1 MALLEASLAEKTERA
16 MALQAEV
23 VELRAKIPELEAE
36 IETIP
41 EMRKELAEFEAS
53 IEKLVHDYE
62 AKLSTLASEVIRLK
76 KHGARR
82 KNLQTLSDG
91 SNVLLRPG
99 ETGEEGTRGE

>member
-1 MALLEASLAEKTERA
+1 ML
-16 MALQAEV
+16 LQAEV
-23 VELRAKIPELEAE
+23 TQLRAKIPELEAE

-41 EMRKELAEFEAS
+41 EMRKELAEFEAK

-76 KHGARR
+76 KYGARQ
-82 KNLQTLSDG
+82 KDLLTLSDG

-99 ETGEEGTRGE
+99 MPGEKGRRKRKRNEGKEET